1 MNERKRKKK
10 SDAHLVAEYFDLLG
24 PGRLPRVERD
34 GPVLVR
40 QIRLRVA
47 VMDDERFTGRIL
59 FDGDTSLDPG
69 GADYPRVS
77 FEPGAKVESG
87 YKKD

>member
-1 MNERKRKKK
+1 
-10 SDAHLVAEYFDLLG
+10 
-24 PGRLPRVERD
+24 
-34 GPVLVR
+34 
-40 QIRLRVA
+40 
-47 VMDDERFTGRIL
+47 MDDERFTGRIL